1 MYASV
6 IENIDKLLS
15 TYEHSPLFFMLIV
28 GLFFVAGILRWLS
41 KNIKGEHLFQHTINN
56 KMRFIKNELS
66 EGLVSEREQA
76 QLTSRYI
83 TLLNQKIYGVKNSA
97 IQQEVIKIID
107 TSSEITNFRYFAVHQ
122 YTLSLS
128 RNGRLYFNREK
139 INSRFFTAI
148 ALLICSLCLLA
159 LGFLM
164 IYASLF
170 IGLMVCTLSLILYFA
185 GLDHFPASPGM
196 RKRAEEEIEKYY
208 QHCNA
213 CDSRETEK
221 NKPALSRL

>member
-56 KMRFIKNELS
+56 KMRFIKNELR
-66 EGLVSEREQA
+66 EALVSEREQA

-83 TLLNQKIYGVKNSA
+83 TLLNQKIYGIKNSA

-170 IGLMVCTLSLILYFA
+170 IGLVVCMLSLILYFA

-196 RKRAEEEIEKYY
+196 RKRAEKEIEKYY
-208 QHCNA
+208 QNYEG
-213 CDSRETEK
+213 CDGSKTVK
-221 NKPALSRL
+221 K